1 MFQTALI
8 AAVAVVGTQAISIRQ
23 ESYAN
28 SENVSG
34 DQIENNT
41 GNGSS
46 INIYELVQSLDT
58 AEFDVKIEEVA
69 RKLVKECYVSELD
82 E

>member
-23 ESYAN
+23 ESYTN
-28 SENVSG
+28 SEDVSG
-34 DQIENNT
+34 DHIENNT
-41 GNGSS
+41 GDARS
-46 INIYELVQSLDT
+46 INIDELVQSLDT

-69 RKLVKECYVSELD
+69 RRLVKECYVSELD